1 MNDYNLAMAITSEDI
16 RSAELIIQAV
26 SNGIALKRA
35 AYAADMHIYKFHEVI
50 SSVREL
56 SVRYARAREIM
67 SDVEA
72 DEAKEIADDATLD
85 PQHARNRID
94 IRKWRSS
101 KHNSRVYGDRVDL
114 NVQQSISI
122 SEALTDARLRLM
134 RPVCDQLVTD
144 DQSTIDCAIVS
155 AYKPTD
161 SVSDAEPGQVAG
173 PDIFT

>member
-1 MNDYNLAMAITSEDI
+1 MGYGTDAVHKTDMIIT
-16 RSAELIIQAV
+16 AV
-26 SNGIALKRA
+26 SNGHPLHRA
-35 AYAADMHIYKFHEVI
+35 AAAADLSLAVFHEVL

-56 SVRYARAREIM
+56 AVRYARAREIM

-72 DEAKEIADDATLD
+72 DEAKEIADNPDLD
-85 PQHARNRID
+85 PQHAKNRID

-134 RPVCDQLVTD
+134 RPVCDQLTTN
-144 DQSTIDCAIVS
+144 DQSIIDCAVVNSIG
-155 AYKPTD
+155 PND
-161 SVSDAEPGQVAG
+161 SISDSESGQVAG

>member
-1 MNDYNLAMAITSEDI
+1 MAINSEDI

-26 SNGIALKRA
+26 SDGIALKRA
-35 AYAADMHIYKFHEVI
+35 AAAADMHIYKFHEVL

-72 DEAKEIADDATLD
+72 DEAKEIADNPDLD
-85 PQHARNRID
+85 PQHAKNRID

-134 RPVCDQLVTD
+134 RPVCDQLTTN
-144 DQSTIDCAIVS
+144 DQSIIDCAVVNSIE
-155 AYKPTD
+155 PTD
-161 SVSDAEPGQVAG
+161 SVSDSEHGQVAG